1 MEGSCVGVQ
10 WTQHRVWG
18 LSLALLIYLGMQ
30 GEKADRGLVV
40 ILDGGFSRWEE
51 AAWGADKV

>member
-1 MEGSCVGVQ
+1 M
-10 WTQHRVWG
+10 
-18 LSLALLIYLGMQ
+18 ALLIYLGMQ